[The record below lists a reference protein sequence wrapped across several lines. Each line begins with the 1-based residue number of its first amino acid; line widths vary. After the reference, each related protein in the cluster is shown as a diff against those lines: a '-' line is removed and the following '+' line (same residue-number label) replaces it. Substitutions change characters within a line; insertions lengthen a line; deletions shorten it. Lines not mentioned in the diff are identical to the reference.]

1 MTLHPALRLL
11 LWPVSLAYSA
21 AARLRAHFYRVGVLQ
36 QKRLDGMVISVGNLT
51 VGGTGKTPLVLWLAQ
66 ALEGRAKPAAILMRG
81 YRGTG
86 DASDE
91 VVLLRRHLGEAYPI
105 GVGADRHAHGQAL
118 AARGFEWFLLDDGF
132 QHLRLARDVDIVL
145 VDATDPFG
153 GGFVLPAGRLREPP
167 SALRRADIVVITRAE
182 RAPAL
187 EMLIRRHTGAPIFY
201 AMTELEEIRPGTHSR
216 VACGPIVSPA
226 SSRPCSADWL
236 GKRAFAFCAVGNSR
250 AFFDDLRTWG
260 IELAGCRA
268 YPDHHRY
275 SARDAM
281 MIEREALAAGAEI
294 LIATEK
300 DAYNLGELMFQHL
313 PLYHCHVTMRV
324 REPENF
330 WREIEDIL
338 ARKRSG
344 AALSPVPLEK
354 GAVR

>member
-1 MTLHPALRLL
+1 M
-11 LWPVSLAYSA
+11 YGA

-36 QKRLDGMVISVGNLT
+36 QRRLDAIVISVGNLT

-66 ALEGRAKPAAILMRG
+66 ALEARGKPTAILMRG

-86 DASDE
+86 DSSDE
-91 VVLLRRHLGEAYPI
+91 VALLRRHLSEGYAI
-105 GVGADRHAHGQAL
+105 GVGADRYARGQAL

-167 SALRRADIVVITRAE
+167 SALGRADLVVITRAE

-187 EMLIRRHTGAPIFY
+187 EMLIRRHTSAAIFY
-201 AMTELEEIRPGTHSR
+201 ARTELEEIRPGTHSR
-216 VACGPIVSPA
+216 VAWGP
-226 SSRPCSADWL
+226 ADWL
-236 GKRAFAFCAVGNSR
+236 GKQAFAFCAIGNSR
-250 AFFDDLRTWG
+250 AFFEDLRTWR

-281 MIEREALAAGAEI
+281 KIERQALEARAEI

-300 DAYNLGELMFQHL
+300 DAYNLGALMFQHL
-313 PLYHCHVTMRV
+313 PLYHCQVTMRV

-330 WREIEDIL
+330 WQAIEAIL
-338 ARKRSG
+338 VRNRSG
-344 AALSPVPLEK
+344 SVQWASPVRK
-354 GAVR
+354 GVAR